1 MKPIIGVMPLW
12 DDEKESIWMLPGY
25 MEGIQHAGGIPVV
38 LSFSTDEAEIKRLA
52 GLCDGFLFTGGHDI
66 SPKLYHEEPMDG
78 LISCCEVRDRM
89 EMAYLH
95 EAISTNKPVLGIC
108 HQRPPYD
115 VPIHEVMI
123 AKASPL
129 YCRLEKEK
137 LSVNS
142 YHHQAI
148 KTLAYGLKVMG
159 EAPDGLIEAVYMP
172 GHRFL
177 WAVQW
182 HPEYSWKTDEN
193 SVMIFKAFIEAAK
206 KSP

>member
-1 MKPIIGVMPLW
+1 
-12 DDEKESIWMLPGY
+12 
-25 MEGIQHAGGIPVV
+25 
-38 LSFSTDEAEIKRLA
+38 
-52 GLCDGFLFTGGHDI
+52 
-66 SPKLYHEEPMDG
+66 
-78 LISCCEVRDRM
+78 
-89 EMAYLH
+89 
-95 EAISTNKPVLGIC
+95 
-108 HQRPPYD
+108 
-115 VPIHEVMI
+115 MI

-148 KTLAYGLKVMG
+148 KTLAYGLKVMA

-182 HPEYSWKTDEN
+182 HPEYSWKTDES
-193 SVMIFKAFIEAAK
+193 SVMIFKAFIEAAE

>member
-1 MKPIIGVMPLW
+1 MGGTLYQDLPL
-12 DDEKESIWMLPGY
+12 
-25 MEGIQHAGGIPVV
+25 QHP
-38 LSFSTDEAEIKRLA
+38 S
-52 GLCDGFLFTGGHDI
+52 DI
-66 SPKLYHEEPMDG
+66 EH
-78 LISCCEVRDRM
+78 
-89 EMAYLH
+89 
-95 EAISTNKPVLGIC
+95 

-148 KTLAYGLKVMG
+148 KTLAYGLKVMA

-193 SVMIFKAFIEAAK
+193 SVMIFTAFIEAAK